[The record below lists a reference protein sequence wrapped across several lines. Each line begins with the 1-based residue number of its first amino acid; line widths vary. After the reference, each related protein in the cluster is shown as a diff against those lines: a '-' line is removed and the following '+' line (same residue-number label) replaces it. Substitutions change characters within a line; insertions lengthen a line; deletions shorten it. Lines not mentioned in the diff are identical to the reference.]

1 MKQDAESYVKRCDRC
16 QRHALILR
24 VPSEAF
30 NSITSPLPFA
40 QWGMDIVGSLP
51 IAAAQKKFL
60 LFATYYFSK
69 WMETSEKTSYVDL
82 EFHERLLRIMGHSL
96 IVPSSKLSTQS

>member
-40 QWGMDIVGSLP
+40 QWEMDIVGSFS
-51 IAAAQKKFL
+51 IATAQKKFL

-69 WMETSEKTSYVDL
+69 WMETKSYASIKDKDV
-82 EFHERLLRIMGHSL
+82 
-96 IVPSSKLSTQS
+96 SKFV

>member
-1 MKQDAESYVKRCDRC
+1 MKQDAKSYVKRCDWC

-24 VPSEAF
+24 VPSEAL

-40 QWGMDIVGSLP
+40 QWGMDMVGSLP

-69 WMETSEKTSYVDL
+69 WMETKAYASIKDKDV
-82 EFHERLLRIMGHSL
+82 
-96 IVPSSKLSTQS
+96 SKFV